1 MPDRKETLLDAAIQ
15 VLGDRGMRGLTHRAV
30 DAEAGVAAGST
41 ANYFPTR
48 ESLLEAIANRVSAME
63 RGHFDEIAAEVCPA
77 TPADLGRAIAGFAR
91 DITGA
96 RRALTLSRYAI
107 LVEAGHNAKIRRQ
120 LAETGSRVNAWFANW
135 LRLIGSADTD
145 HDVHVLGNYLTG
157 LMLHQLAIPDPGFDP
172 ADKITALLESLVQ
185 PAGTSVRNSARTAA
199 GPSRPG
205 AVPRDRHRAG
215 GGCGPGTEEP
225 MERSDAWAAID
236 DQRRALVHLLEDLSG
251 QEWRRPSL
259 CQGWTVRQVA
269 AHLALQNTTW
279 SAMPR
284 AVLELIRHG
293 GMNGAI
299 HAMACRHAELPVEA
313 IVGEI
318 RDRIGVWRPLPAVT
332 FRETAI
338 DYLVHGLDIAVPL
351 GRTLPMPPGLAV
363 IAADRVWSSPRM
375 FHARKRLAGYRL
387 VADDT
392 PWAAG
397 QGHEISGPIG
407 ALLLLLTG
415 RPAALPHLSG
425 PGAANLRKLLTPSPA
440 A

>member
-1 MPDRKETLLDAAIQ
+1 
-15 VLGDRGMRGLTHRAV
+15 
-30 DAEAGVAAGST
+30 
-41 ANYFPTR
+41 
-48 ESLLEAIANRVSAME
+48 
-63 RGHFDEIAAEVCPA
+63 
-77 TPADLGRAIAGFAR
+77 
-91 DITGA
+91 
-96 RRALTLSRYAI
+96 
-107 LVEAGHNAKIRRQ
+107 
-120 LAETGSRVNAWFANW
+120 
-135 LRLIGSADTD
+135 
-145 HDVHVLGNYLTG
+145 
-157 LMLHQLAIPDPGFDP
+157 
-172 ADKITALLESLVQ
+172 
-185 PAGTSVRNSARTAA
+185 
-199 GPSRPG
+199 
-205 AVPRDRHRAG
+205 
-215 GGCGPGTEEP
+215 

-363 IAADRVWSSPRM
+363 IAADRVLVQPPDVPRPET
-375 FHARKRLAGYRL
+375 AGWL
-387 VADDT
+387 
-392 PWAAG
+392 PAG
-397 QGHEISGPIG
+397 GRRHPLGGRAGP
-407 ALLLLLTG
+407 
-415 RPAALPHLSG
+415 
-425 PGAANLRKLLTPSPA
+425 
-440 A
+440 